1 MRRSLLVLAIVGM
14 LVGVLAAPVS
24 ARGNGN
30 PHGQPT
36 IYVTSQDLVYDSIV
50 LTEIPDVEGAPYQ
63 TLEFGGPTGLRT
75 EFGPGD
81 VGYVG
86 GRWWVDD
93 GEVEGVMEETDTFFI
108 CPLLGPGHAP

>member
-1 MRRSLLVLAIVGM
+1 MRRSILVLALVGV

-30 PHGQPT
+30 LHGQPT
-36 IYVTSQDLVYDSIV
+36 IYVTSQDLFYDSIV
-50 LTEIPDVEGAPYQ
+50 LTPIPFVEGAPYQ
-63 TLEFGGPTGLRT
+63 LLDLVNLET

-81 VGYVG
+81 QEYVG

-93 GEVEGVMEETDTFFI
+93 GNGTIGPEDMFFM
-108 CPLLGPGHAP
+108 CPLLGPGHAPEA